1 MLSNNKRTGLRSS
14 QEAVQ
19 SEGDTNRAVFA
30 PTSMVLLVLS
40 CDFVWKRTTY
50 HGGYNELVYISFWYG
65 GRGEQQR
72 VPCVT
77 RIAVDVHRV
86 WLMYAGMV
94 QPLMFKAR
102 RYCVGT
108 GL

>member
-40 CDFVWKRTTY
+40 CDFVWKRTTWY
-50 HGGYNELVYISFWYG
+50 TYLFGNAAMVAGVSSSVFLV
-65 GRGEQQR
+65 
-72 VPCVT
+72 
-77 RIAVDVHRV
+77 
-86 WLMYAGMV
+86 
-94 QPLMFKAR
+94 
-102 RYCVGT
+102 
-108 GL
+108 